1 MSLTLE
7 DQKRIFQTIEKYPGE
22 DYYVYALC
30 DGKNVPFYIGKGK
43 AGRVLQ
49 HLKEAKSIE
58 EALQMADDESNG
70 IKQAQKNSEKIARIN
85 AAGDALQH
93 VIIKWG
99 LTQHEAF
106 MCESA
111 LINLLEFSKDAVIE
125 KLTNKVDGH
134 ASEAEKESRA
144 EDKTKARTL
153 EQFRDEVA
161 IETKDIS
168 EIPANVVFI
177 KINTLYPCCRCK
189 DSQKELEN
197 VKETARAMWGIGKD
211 KRPHIQYVFALYKQ
225 QVKGIFKVKRVSDD
239 VASEWKNGCL
249 KDFPD
254 FPPDVRKMDRW
265 KAQFSSLEQAKELPP
280 DDFKKFK
287 DELIDNAAGKDK
299 KLKKEL
305 IENYDRASTTDTLN
319 KKLEK
324 DRKRVYFIVSDV
336 DANEEIMKYFNC
348 RLEDKDDRE
357 FFTKQATFRYNF
369 EPPKS
374 PKKDRKR
381 TEVKQPTGAGRQTGS
396 EILDELIKR
405 KSLSFCSKQ
414 WTLADKGKSLYSYL
428 PENRYLTFKILP
440 ASDNKVKIEFGILS
454 EYQEGDERQRHI
466 EKIKQLKDELAD
478 NINGNVLSYAND
490 SFVKGSDKAN
500 TYFVLKPSE
509 AGSSNKSVSIEAVE
523 EKVLDFEERLTNCGL
538 KAKLLEL
545 CK

>member
-7 DQKRIFQTIEKYPGE
+7 DQKRIFQTIENSSGE

-49 HLKEAKSIE
+49 HLKEAKGRSIE

-85 AAGDALQH
+85 AVGDALQH

-134 ASEAEKESRA
+134 ASEAEKESPA

-168 EIPANVVFI
+168 KIPANVVFI

-197 VKETARAMWGIGKD
+197 VKETARAMWEIRKD
-211 KRPHIQYVFALYKQ
+211 KRPHIQYVFALYQ
-225 QVKGIFKVKRVSDD
+225 QRVVGIFNVECISDPIAD
-239 VASEWKNGCL
+239 EWKANEL
-249 KDFPD
+249 RDFPT
-254 FPPDVRKMDRW
+254 FPEDTRQMDRW
-265 KAQFSSLEQAKELPP
+265 KAQFSSFAEAKKALTPDEYEIFKAQIEKECRKSKAKTKPTPEERLKHEQSKVFFILG
-280 DDFKKFK
+280 
-287 DELIDNAAGKDK
+287 DNVPA
-299 KLKKEL
+299 
-305 IENYDRASTTDTLN
+305 
-319 KKLEK
+319 
-324 DRKRVYFIVSDV
+324 
-336 DANEEIMKYFNC
+336 EIMSFYNCRVEKKDSKKYFTGNNSVG
-348 RLEDKDDRE
+348 
-357 FFTKQATFRYNF
+357 YNF

-381 TEVKQPTGAGRQTGS
+381 TEVKQPTGAIRQTGS
-396 EILDELIKR
+396 EILDKLIDEK
-405 KSLSFCSKQ
+405 KSLSFCGKQ
-414 WTLADKGKSLYSYL
+414 WTLADNGKSIYSYL
-428 PENRYLTFKILP
+428 PGNRYLTFKILP
-440 ASDNKVKIEFGILS
+440 ASGKNVKIEFGILS
-454 EYQEGDERQRHI
+454 EYQKGDERQRHI
-466 EKIKQLKDELAD
+466 EKIKQLKDELAG

-490 SFVKGSDKAN
+490 SFVKGSDDAN
-500 TYFVLKPSE
+500 TYFVLKPSKS
-509 AGSSNKSVSIEAVE
+509 GSSNKSVSIEAVE
-523 EKVLDFEERLTNCGL
+523 EKVSDFEERLTNCGL

>member
-49 HLKEAKSIE
+49 HLKEAKAKSIE

-70 IKQAQKNSEKIARIN
+70 IRQAQENSEKIARIN
-85 AAGDALQH
+85 AVGDALQH

-134 ASEAEKESRA
+134 ASEAEKESPA

-177 KINTLYPCCRCK
+177 KINTLYPICRCK
-189 DSQKELEN
+189 DLQKELKN
-197 VKETARAMWGIGKD
+197 VKEAARAMWGIGQYR
-211 KRPHIQYVFALYKQ
+211 RPHIQYIFALYQ
-225 QVKGIFKVKRVSDD
+225 QRVVGIFNVKRISDS
-239 VASEWKNGCL
+239 VADEWKENEL
-249 KDFPD
+249 RDFPD
-254 FPPDVRKMDRW
+254 FPPDARKMDRW
-265 KAQFSSLEQAKELPP
+265 KAQFSSFAEAKKALTP
-280 DDFKKFK
+280 DEYEIFKAQIEKECSDSKAKQKPTPEKRLK
-287 DELIDNAAGKDK
+287 DEQSK
-299 KLKKEL
+299 
-305 IENYDRASTTDTLN
+305 
-319 KKLEK
+319 
-324 DRKRVYFIVSDV
+324 VFFILGEDV
-336 DANEEIMKYFNC
+336 PAEIISFYNC
-348 RLEDKDDRE
+348 RLENKDDPDY
-357 FFTKQATFRYNF
+357 FTGRISIKYNF
-369 EPPKS
+369 KPQKS
-374 PKKDRKR
+374 PKKDKKR
-381 TEVKQPTGAGRQTGS
+381 TEVKQPTGAIRKAGS
-396 EILDELIKR
+396 GNWNKLIER
-405 KSLSFCSKQ
+405 KSFCDKL
-414 WTLADKGKSLYSYL
+414 WTLADNGKSIYSYL
-428 PENRYLTFKILP
+428 PGNRYLTFKILQT
-440 ASDNKVKIEFGILS
+440 SDDNSVKIEFGILS
-454 EYQEGDERQRHI
+454 EYQKEDEKQRHI
-466 EKIKQLKDELAD
+466 DKIEELKNELARF
-478 NINGNVLSYAND
+478 INGKVLSYDND
-490 SFVKGSDKAN
+490 SFVKGSDKNN

-509 AGSSNKSVSIEAVE
+509 SGSSNKSVSIEDVE
-523 EKVLDFEERLTNCGL
+523 EKVSAFEERLTNCGL